1 LLCNKK
7 LKLKFIMSGISENFR
22 RIRSEIPGYVEIVPA
37 SKTRTSGE
45 IRELIDAG
53 CTNIGENYVREAQEK
68 HRELGG
74 DAFKL
79 RWHLIGHLQRNKVKS
94 ALEVFDVIQA
104 VDSVKLAEEINKRA
118 EKPVTVYVEVNSG
131 GEETKSGVSPDEIK
145 NLISDISGMENLRV
159 EGLMT
164 IEPYSGNP
172 EESRVY
178 FREMKRLFDETRNL
192 KIPNAELKTLSM
204 GMSSSYR
211 EAVEEGSNMV
221 RIGTKIFGER

>member
-1 LLCNKK
+1 
-7 LKLKFIMSGISENFR
+7 
-22 RIRSEIPGYVEIVPA
+22 
-37 SKTRTSGE
+37 
-45 IRELIDAG
+45 
-53 CTNIGENYVREAQEK
+53 
-68 HRELGG
+68 
-74 DAFKL
+74 
-79 RWHLIGHLQRNKVKS
+79 
-94 ALEVFDVIQA
+94 
-104 VDSVKLAEEINKRA
+104 VKLAEEINKRA